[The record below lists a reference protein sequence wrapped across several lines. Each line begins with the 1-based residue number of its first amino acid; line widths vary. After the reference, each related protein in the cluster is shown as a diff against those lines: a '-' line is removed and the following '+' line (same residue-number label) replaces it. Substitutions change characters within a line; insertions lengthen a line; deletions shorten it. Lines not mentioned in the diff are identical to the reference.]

1 MTSTVCAFAVSSLF
15 IFGLSAFP
23 CFTHVSEGHFML
35 CKEKWKLYIEWS
47 HFIVFNSKLFLIAFY
62 VVTPEP
68 AIWLELLARSVLLL
82 ITNIM
87 FIFVQLFFRHYSSF
101 YVQKAICLSSELH
114 MSFASILIERIQR
127 WNKQLPVLQGEVTL
141 LNIHSGFCC
150 KTTKEEDEVWLAF
163 HKTSW

>member
-1 MTSTVCAFAVSSLF
+1 MGLHDFNSLCLCCKFSF
-15 IFGLSAFP
+15 ISAFP
-23 CFTHVSEGHFML
+23 CFTHVSEWHFML

-82 ITNIM
+82 ITNII

-101 YVQKAICLSSELH
+101 SSRKLYAYQVNFICLLH
-114 MSFASILIERIQR
+114 LFWLSAFKGETNNYRYYRVRLRCSTSTVDFVAKQQRKKMKYDWLSI
-127 WNKQLPVLQGEVTL
+127 
-141 LNIHSGFCC
+141 
-150 KTTKEEDEVWLAF
+150 
-163 HKTSW
+163 